1 MSTSLINN
9 IADSGRYTKWRPFA
23 VATALATAAAVS
35 IFEPR
40 AQRGQAQAAPVK
52 ICSQSA
58 NGLYEFEGNP
68 TQSVA
73 QNCTTT
79 RAGVVRIVARGAGGG
94 SASNNVPGGAGAV
107 DTTHQ
112 FLPKGTVLTVRVGHT
127 SYHPS
132 GGGSATSV
140 TGSGV
145 TIVAG
150 GGGATFGA
158 GGAGGAGGGG
168 GYGGGAGGANFGGNS
183 SGGGAGG
190 SHAST
195 TRAAYGFSTTFR
207 PGGTNQTPQNG
218 SMQNGSVSISFV
230 QDKEKPRPQVPV
242 GSCAAKIPTKKVK
255 LRGKTVVL
263 PANCKTN
270 ANRKM
275 TVSAKWFLSKKN
287 VTKNKKQKWLKRKTF
302 KNGKVQLVA
311 NNVPKKTKVT
321 LVYSVPRTSS
331 HSAYKVTKTIRL
343 RK

>member
-35 IFEPR
+35 IFEPS

-107 DTTHQ
+107 VTTHQ

-132 GGGSATSV
+132 
-140 TGSGV
+140 
-145 TIVAG
+145 
-150 GGGATFGA
+150 
-158 GGAGGAGGGG
+158 GGGG

-321 LVYSVPRTSS
+321 LVYSAPRTSS

>member
-35 IFEPR
+35 IFEPS

-107 DTTHQ
+107 VTTHQ

-132 GGGSATSV
+132 
-140 TGSGV
+140 
-145 TIVAG
+145 
-150 GGGATFGA
+150 
-158 GGAGGAGGGG
+158 GGGG

-321 LVYSVPRTSS
+321 LVYSAPRTSS
-331 HSAYKVTKTIRL
+331 HSAYKVIKTIRL